1 MGNLRLALFL
11 AFKSIIK
18 GSRWTLVLIIL
29 VMSLSF
35 ANLILTPSI
44 MSGVTD
50 AINQQQVENLFG
62 NIVIDPPADE
72 YYLNDVRQI
81 ERQVSSIPDV
91 AGIAPHLNSSA
102 LFEYNWRE
110 KISPQDKGQSGN
122 WNVIGID
129 PQKETTVTTVHNSLI
144 AGSYLSPGDTDS
156 IVLGVEIAGGSQSNN
171 EPFMT
176 LGGVRIGDQVRL
188 TFPGGIQQ
196 QFTVKGIFKA
206 RETQVNN
213 MAYITST
220 EMVSILRPSVSADNA
235 SQILV
240 STQPDSDDNQVIA
253 QIKAL
258 GIDGQVRSWEDYG
271 GGVGGI
277 VSSFSVI
284 SSLIGGIGLVVA
296 GIVMFIMIYIN
307 VSHRK
312 RQIGILRAIGINRN
326 VVLTSYLVQALLYAA
341 LGVIFGG
348 IILGYVIKPFFDS
361 HPIDLPIGLVSL
373 TIDMADVRNGIIGLL
388 IAAILAGIIPVLN
401 ITRESIIKAI
411 WGN

>member
-81 ERQVSSIPDV
+81 ERQVSSIPAV

-213 MAYITST
+213 MAYITSS